1 MSGEEELT
9 KLRILLK
16 HWVVHNKE
24 HSQEF
29 IDWADKAKAIG
40 EVEIGKKMVQAAG
53 EMDKAG
59 EFLSQALEELGEE

>member
-1 MSGEEELT
+1 MSGEERA

-29 IDWADKAKAIG
+29 IAWADKAKTIG
-40 EVEIGKKMVQAAG
+40 EVEIGKKMLQAAG

-59 EFLSQALEELGEE
+59 EFLSQALGELGEE

>member
-1 MSGEEELT
+1 MSEEELT

-29 IDWADKAKAIG
+29 IAWADKAKTIG
-40 EVEIGKKMVQAAG
+40 EVEIGKKMLQAAG

-59 EFLSQALEELGEE
+59 EFLSQALGKLGEE